1 MREVSKED
9 QKGLLQMKNSLTF
22 TSTQAEKDEALRN
35 CLSKEDR
42 IKHQRLFAQA
52 ELAKEGK
59 IILLDSSFYINDDH
73 ELCQRCV
80 DVASIE
86 IEGIDGRDYPDFSD
100 AFVSAANW
108 DNGEP
113 LSDDELNEL
122 QDQHSDLVY
131 QIISDHAIGA

>member
-1 MREVSKED
+1 
-9 QKGLLQMKNSLTF
+9 MKNSSTF

-35 CLSKEDR
+35 CLAKDER
-42 IKHQRLFAQA
+42 IKHQRQLAQA

-59 IILLDSSFYINDDH
+59 IILLDSSFYVIDDH

-100 AFVSAANW
+100 AFVSAAKW
-108 DNGEP
+108 DDGTLLTE
-113 LSDDELNEL
+113 DELNEL
-122 QDQHSDLVY
+122 GSQHSDLVY
-131 QIISDHAIGA
+131 EIISDVAFNM

>member
-1 MREVSKED
+1 MNKKVSDEV
-9 QKGLLQMKNSLTF
+9 
-22 TSTQAEKDEALRN
+22 
-35 CLSKEDR
+35 R
-42 IKHQRLFAQA
+42 IK
-52 ELAKEGK
+52 G
-59 IILLDSSFYINDDH
+59 
-73 ELCQRCV
+73 RCV
-80 DVASIE
+80 DVGSIE

-113 LSDDELNEL
+113 LSEDELNEL

>member
-1 MREVSKED
+1 
-9 QKGLLQMKNSLTF
+9 MKNSLTF

-35 CLSKEDR
+35 CFSKEDR
-42 IKHQRLFAQA
+42 IKHQRQLAQA

-108 DNGEP
+108 GNGEP

>member
-1 MREVSKED
+1 MSK
-9 QKGLLQMKNSLTF
+9 SLTF
-22 TSTQAEKDEALRN
+22 TFTQAEKDEALKN
-35 CLSKEDR
+35 YLAKEER
-42 IKHQRLFAQA
+42 IKHQRQLAQA

-59 IILLDSSFYINDDH
+59 IILLDSSFYISDDH

-100 AFVSAANW
+100 AFVSKANW

-113 LSDDELNEL
+113 LSEDELNEL
-122 QDQHSDLVY
+122 QNQHSGLIY
-131 QIISDHAIGA
+131 KITSDRAIGA